1 MYIMSHFSGNLRFK
15 LQSSLK
21 HYKLLVGTVRFNF
34 GLPEPGCNLNQYQPQ
49 ARHPAQ
55 CRMSQ
60 QSVILIILI
69 SVSFTAGSVTLHC
82 NNPGHFVARHLD
94 KCLVKS
100 DNVNYFIL
108 LRK

>member
-1 MYIMSHFSGNLRFK
+1 MSHFSGNLRVK

-21 HYKLLVGTVRFNF
+21 HYTLLVGTVRFNF
-34 GLPEPGCNLNQYQPQ
+34 RLAGAWWLSELISTTSQTP
-49 ARHPAQ
+49 
-55 CRMSQ
+55 RMSQ
-60 QSVILIILI
+60 QSVILIISI

>member
-1 MYIMSHFSGNLRFK
+1 MSHFSGNLRVK

-21 HYKLLVGTVRFNF
+21 HYTLLVGTVRFNF
-34 GLPEPGCNLNQYQPQ
+34 RLAGAWLLSESISTTSQTP
-49 ARHPAQ
+49 
-55 CRMSQ
+55 RMSQ
-60 QSVILIILI
+60 PTSVILIISI
-69 SVSFTAGSVTLHC
+69 SVSFTAGSRTLHC

>member
-1 MYIMSHFSGNLRFK
+1 MSHFSGNLRVK

-21 HYKLLVGTVRFNF
+21 HYILLVGTVRFNF
-34 GLPEPGCNLNQYQPQ
+34 RLAGAWLLSESISTTSQTP
-49 ARHPAQ
+49 
-55 CRMSQ
+55 RMSQ
-60 QSVILIILI
+60 QSVILIISI
-69 SVSFTAGSVTLHC
+69 SVSFTAGSVTLQG